1 MYFKILQVSM
11 FLEQGCPTRGSAD
24 TIVRLLRITREV
36 LILWVF
42 AANTNNERAVNVK
55 DSGRHVALG
64 VRGLSRVSI
73 HFSGRLV

>member
-24 TIVRLLRITREV
+24 TIVRLLRNIREV

-42 AANTNNERAVNVK
+42 AANTSNERAVE
-55 DSGRHVALG
+55 RE
-64 VRGLSRVSI
+64 R
-73 HFSGRLV
+73 